1 MTGKVALSK
10 TFVTLN
16 ELSGKEWPQNALLW
30 GEKKNYLIIYEDPFF
45 KLEIAVI

>member
-1 MTGKVALSK
+1 MTGKIASSK

-16 ELSGKEWPQNALLW
+16 ELSGKEWPQKALLW
-30 GEKKNYLIIYEDPFF
+30 GKKIYLIIYEDPFF